1 MTTEGA
7 PTARATT
14 EAQSHTGPWERW
26 GWLMAVVWMVFLVYP
41 VLSLLRS
48 DAATGWVALGWV
60 ALASFAVVYVI
71 GFVIGMRS
79 EWGKPKPLVRNLF
92 WVQIVC
98 AVATVPAIDSQALSF
113 LPYLMS
119 YASYGLRGVWH
130 WVTTVGSIATAT
142 IVILVTGRFE
152 YHFQILVIVLLIA
165 VVNTVNAWL
174 IGRSVDADRVRVE
187 LATSDERASIARDVH
202 DLLGHTLT
210 AVKLKAELA
219 ERLVDQDPERAKAE
233 LAQIV
238 HLTGEAI
245 VGVRSTV
252 TGIRGA
258 ALSEQIHASTLALE
272 SAGLQVR
279 VEGDPASLSPAQ
291 SLPAGWILRE
301 STTNILRHA
310 AARRVRITM
319 APGVVAIEDD
329 GRGSRGLA
337 GNGLRGM
344 AERAAAAGGVL
355 AVEDADD
362 GGTRVSV
369 TW

>member
-1 MTTEGA
+1 MTTEA
-7 PTARATT
+7 AATP
-14 EAQSHTGPWERW
+14 AHTGPWERW

-41 VLSLLRS
+41 VLALLAS
-48 DAATGWVALGWV
+48 DAAPGWVVLGWAGLV
-60 ALASFAVVYVI
+60 AFATVYVI

-79 EWGKPKPLVRNLF
+79 SWGRPRPIVRTLF
-92 WVQIVC
+92 WVQIAC
-98 AVATVPAIDSQALSF
+98 ALATIPAIETNALSF

-119 YASYGLRGVWH
+119 YASYGLRGAWH
-130 WVTTVGSIATAT
+130 WVTTLAGIAIAAGT
-142 IVILVTGRFE
+142 IIATGRFGD
-152 YHFQILVIVLLIA
+152 HFQILVIVLLIA
-165 VVNTVNAWL
+165 VVNTVNTWL
-174 IGRSVDADRVRVE
+174 IGRSVDADKVRMD
-187 LATSDERASIARDVH
+187 LATSEERTSIARDVH

-219 ERLVDQDPERAKAE
+219 ERLVDHDPARAKAE

-245 VGVRSTV
+245 AGVRSTV
-252 TGIRGA
+252 TGIRSV
-258 ALSEQIHASTLALE
+258 ALAEQVDASTVALE
-272 SAGLQVR
+272 SAGLHVD
-279 VEGDPASLSPAQ
+279 VEGDAAALSPAQ
-291 SLPAGWILRE
+291 ALPAGWIVRE

-310 AARRVRITM
+310 KARRVRITM

-329 GRGSRGLA
+329 GRGARGPA

-344 AERAAAAGGVL
+344 AERAAAAGAVL
-355 AVEDADD
+355 AVEDAPT

>member
-1 MTTEGA
+1 MMTEGG
-7 PTARATT
+7 RAETH
-14 EAQSHTGPWERW
+14 AGPWERW
-26 GWLMAVVWMVFLVYP
+26 GWLMAVVWMVFLIYP
-41 VLSLLRS
+41 VLALRSS
-48 DAATGWVALGWV
+48 DAAFGWVMIGWVALV
-60 ALASFAVVYVI
+60 AFAVVYVI
-71 GFVIGMRS
+71 GFVVGMRS
-79 EWGKPKPLVRNLF
+79 SWGAPTPLVRTLF
-92 WVQIVC
+92 WVQIAC
-98 AVATVPAIDSQALSF
+98 AVATIPAIETQALGF
-113 LPYLMS
+113 VPYLMS
-119 YASYGLRGVWH
+119 YASYGLRGAWH
-130 WVTTVGSIATAT
+130 WVTTASGIAIAVT
-142 IVILVTGRFE
+142 VILVTGRLDG
-152 YHFQILVIVLLIA
+152 HVQLLIIIVLLG
-165 VVNTVNAWL
+165 VVNTVNTWL
-174 IGRSVDADRVRVE
+174 ISRSVDADRVRME

-219 ERLVDQDPERAKAE
+219 ERLVDQDPARAKAE

-238 HLTGEAI
+238 HLTSEAI
-245 VGVRSTV
+245 AGVRSTV

-258 ALSEQIHASTLALE
+258 ALSEQVAASTVALE

-279 VEGDPASLSPAQ
+279 VDGDPTALSPAQ

-310 AARRVRITM
+310 GAQRVRITM
-319 APGVVAIEDD
+319 APGEVAIEDD
-329 GRGSRGLA
+329 GHGVQGPA

-355 AVEDADD
+355 AVADAPT

>member
-1 MTTEGA
+1 MTTEA
-7 PTARATT
+7 AVIPA
-14 EAQSHTGPWERW
+14 HTGPWERW

-41 VLSLLRS
+41 VLALLAS
-48 DAATGWVALGWV
+48 DAATGWVVLGWAGLV
-60 ALASFAVVYVI
+60 AFATVYVV

-79 EWGKPKPLVRNLF
+79 SWGRPRPIVRTLF
-92 WVQIVC
+92 WVQIAC
-98 AVATVPAIDSQALSF
+98 ALATIPAIESQALSF

-130 WVTTVGSIATAT
+130 WVTTLAGIAIAAGT
-142 IVILVTGRFE
+142 IVATGRWGG
-152 YHFQILVIVLLIA
+152 HFQILVIVLLIA
-165 VVNTVNAWL
+165 VVNTVNTWL
-174 IGRSVDADRVRVE
+174 IGRSVDADKVRMD
-187 LATSDERASIARDVH
+187 LATSEERTSIARDVH

-210 AVKLKAELA
+210 AVRLKAELA
-219 ERLVDQDPERAKAE
+219 ERLVDHDPARARAE

-245 VGVRSTV
+245 AGVRSTV
-252 TGIRGA
+252 TGIRSV
-258 ALSEQIHASTLALE
+258 ALAEQIDASTVALE
-272 SAGLQVR
+272 SAGLHVD
-279 VEGDPASLSPAQ
+279 VEGDAAALSPAQ
-291 SLPAGWILRE
+291 ALPAGWIVRE

-310 AARRVRITM
+310 KARRVRITM

-329 GRGSRGLA
+329 GRGARGPA

-344 AERAAAAGGVL
+344 AERAAAAGAVL
-355 AVEDADD
+355 AVEDAPA

>member
-1 MTTEGA
+1 MTTEA
-7 PTARATT
+7 AATP
-14 EAQSHTGPWERW
+14 AHTGPWERW

-41 VLSLLRS
+41 VLALLAS
-48 DAATGWVALGWV
+48 DAATGWVVLGWAGLV
-60 ALASFAVVYVI
+60 AFATVYVI

-79 EWGKPKPLVRNLF
+79 SWGRPRPIVRTLF
-92 WVQIVC
+92 WAQIAC
-98 AVATVPAIDSQALSF
+98 ALATIPAIETNALSF

-119 YASYGLRGVWH
+119 YASYGLRGAWH
-130 WVTTVGSIATAT
+130 WVTTLAGIAIAAGT
-142 IVILVTGRFE
+142 IVATGRFGD
-152 YHFQILVIVLLIA
+152 HFQILVIVLLIA
-165 VVNTVNAWL
+165 VVNTVNTWL
-174 IGRSVDADRVRVE
+174 IGRSVDADKVRMD
-187 LATSDERASIARDVH
+187 LATSEERTSIARDVH

-219 ERLVDQDPERAKAE
+219 ERLVDHDPARAKAE

-245 VGVRSTV
+245 AGVRSTV
-252 TGIRGA
+252 TGIRSV
-258 ALSEQIHASTLALE
+258 ALAEQVDASTVALE
-272 SAGLQVR
+272 SAGLHVD
-279 VEGDPASLSPAQ
+279 VEGDAAALSPAQ
-291 SLPAGWILRE
+291 ALPAGWIVRE

-310 AARRVRITM
+310 KARRVRITM

-329 GRGSRGLA
+329 GRGARGPA

-344 AERAAAAGGVL
+344 AERAAAAGAVL
-355 AVEDADD
+355 AVEDAPT

>member
-1 MTTEGA
+1 MSTERPEVDA
-7 PTARATT
+7 
-14 EAQSHTGPWERW
+14 HTGPWERW

-48 DAATGWVALGWV
+48 DAALGWVALGWA
-60 ALASFAVVYVI
+60 ALVSFAVVYVI
-71 GFVIGMRS
+71 GFVVGMRS
-79 EWGKPKPLVRNLF
+79 SWGKPRPLVRTLF
-92 WVQIVC
+92 WVQIAC
-98 AVATVPAIDSQALSF
+98 AIATIPAIETQALSF

-119 YASYGLRGVWH
+119 YASYGLRGRWH
-130 WVTTVGSIATAT
+130 WVTTISG
-142 IVILVTGRFE
+142 
-152 YHFQILVIVLLIA
+152 IVLAAGVALFSGRLEGHLQLLIVVVLIA
-165 VVNTVNAWL
+165 VVNTVNTWL
-174 IGRSVDADRVRVE
+174 ISRSVDADKVRME

-219 ERLVDQDPERAKAE
+219 ERLVDNDPERAKAE

-245 VGVRSTV
+245 AGVRSTV

-258 ALSEQIHASTLALE
+258 ALSEQIQASTLALE

-279 VEGDPASLSPAQ
+279 IEGDPTALSPAQ
-291 SLPAGWILRE
+291 SLPAGWIVRE

-310 AARRVRITM
+310 RAQHVRITM
-319 APGVVAIEDD
+319 APGEVAIEDD
-329 GRGSRGLA
+329 GRGVRGPA
-337 GNGLRGM
+337 GSGLRGM
-344 AERAAAAGGVL
+344 SERAAVAGGVL
-355 AVEDADD
+355 AVEDTSN

>member
-1 MTTEGA
+1 MQTESAGPQA
-7 PTARATT
+7 HA
-14 EAQSHTGPWERW
+14 GPWERW

-41 VLSLLRS
+41 ILALLAS
-48 DAATGWVALGWV
+48 DADLAWVVLGWAATV
-60 ALASFAVVYVI
+60 AFAVVYVI
-71 GFVIGMRS
+71 GFVVGMRS
-79 EWGKPKPLVRNLF
+79 SWGTTRPLVRTLF
-92 WVQIVC
+92 WVQIGC
-98 AVATVPAIDSQALSF
+98 ALATVPAIETQALSF

-130 WVTTVGSIATAT
+130 WATTIGGIALAGG
-142 IVILVTGRFE
+142 VVLVSGRLDG
-152 YHFQILVIVLLIA
+152 HFQLLVVVLLIA
-165 VVNTVNAWL
+165 VVNTVNTWL
-174 IGRSVDADRVRVE
+174 ISRSIDADQVRME

-245 VGVRSTV
+245 AGVRSTV

-258 ALSEQIHASTLALE
+258 ALSEQIHASTVALE

-279 VEGDPASLSPAQ
+279 IDGDPVSLSPAQ
-291 SLPAGWILRE
+291 SLPAGWIVRE

-310 AARRVRITM
+310 RARTVRITM

-329 GRGSRGLA
+329 GRGARGPA
-337 GNGLRGM
+337 GSGLRGM
-344 AERAAAAGGVL
+344 SERAAAAGGVL
-355 AVEDADD
+355 VVEDAPT

>member
-7 PTARATT
+7 TAPA
-14 EAQSHTGPWERW
+14 HTSPWEKW
-26 GWLMAVVWMVFLVYP
+26 GWLMAAVWMVFLIFP
-41 VLSLLRS
+41 ILSLVRS
-48 DAATGWVALGWV
+48 DAEIGWVVLGWV
-60 ALASFAVVYVI
+60 ATGSFAVLYVI
-71 GFVIGMRS
+71 GFVLGMRGS
-79 EWGKPKPLVRNLF
+79 WGKPLPIVRTLF
-92 WVQIVC
+92 WVQIAC
-98 AVATVPAIDSQALSF
+98 AAATIPAIETQALGF
-113 LPYLMS
+113 LPYLMA
-119 YASYGLRGVWH
+119 YATYGLRGRWH
-130 WVTTVGSIATAT
+130 WVTTVSAVALAAIVVFGSGRIAEH
-142 IVILVTGRFE
+142 IQLLV
-152 YHFQILVIVLLIA
+152 VVLLMA
-165 VVNTVNAWL
+165 AVNTINSWL
-174 IGRSVDADRVRVE
+174 IGRSVDADKVRVE

-219 ERLVDQDPERAKAE
+219 ERLVDHDPERAKVE

-245 VGVRSTV
+245 AGVRSTV

-258 ALSEQIHASTLALE
+258 ALSEQIQASTLALE
-272 SAGLQVR
+272 SAGLRVR

-310 AARRVRITM
+310 AAQRVRITM

-329 GRGSRGLA
+329 GRGSRGPA

-355 AVEDADD
+355 AVEDAVN